1 MSRRF
6 AAPLDAV
13 DEVQMRADGVTAVK
27 RIVATD
33 PYLKGHY
40 PGFPIYPGV
49 FTVETV
55 HQAARRAVETGRGPG
70 VRVELAAVRSVRFQA
85 PLLPGDVL
93 TAVCRLQD
101 DPEDGQRVRVDADC
115 RRHDGGVTAKVSL
128 ELLVLPEESADA

>member
-1 MSRRF
+1 MSRSF

-13 DEVQMRADGVTAVK
+13 DQMEQNADGITATK

-33 PYLKGHY
+33 PYLVGHY

-55 HQAARRAVETGRGPG
+55 HQAARRAVEASRGPD
-70 VRVELAAVRSVRFQA
+70 VRVELAAVRSVRFKA

-93 TAVCRLQD
+93 TVSCQLRD
-101 DPEDGQRVRVDADC
+101 DPDDPRRVRVVADC
-115 RRHDGGVTAKVSL
+115 RRGDGAASAKVTL
-128 ELLVLPEESADA
+128 ELRVRSGATDA